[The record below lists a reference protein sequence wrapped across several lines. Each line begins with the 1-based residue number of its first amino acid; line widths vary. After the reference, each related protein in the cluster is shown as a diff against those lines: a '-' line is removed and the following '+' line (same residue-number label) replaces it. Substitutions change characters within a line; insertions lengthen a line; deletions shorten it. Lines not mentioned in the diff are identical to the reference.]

1 MTMLGLEGNIFKKI
15 KDSNNRSSLIAK
27 NIFGTF
33 LLKGITIPT
42 QFLLV
47 PLTINYVSSELYGIW
62 LTLTSIIGWVGFFD
76 IGFGNGMRNRL
87 AESLAVDDIT
97 KGRKYIST
105 TYACMLAIFVS
116 VAVIGCIIV
125 PYINWPKL
133 LNVSVCYQDTIVK
146 VVRIVLVCFCV
157 QMILKVQTF
166 TWMALQ
172 MNAVAS
178 ACAAFGDILTLV
190 SIWILTLTVAPSLVN
205 LALVFN
211 IASLFS
217 LIAFSLYLFLKKRPD
232 LSPSL
237 LFIERGYAKDI
248 LSLGGKFFVIQ
259 IAAIVSYQM
268 VNVIISNTCGA
279 EAVTEY
285 NVVYKYVNI
294 PNMIFT
300 MLLTPM
306 WSAYTDAY
314 ANKDETWMMNTYNK
328 LRKMFL
334 VALLSVV
341 LLFAVHPIF
350 FKYWI
355 GDSVEIHW
363 STVAILSVYILALIW
378 GNMHGAIINGMGK
391 LKFSMLFVNFQTI
404 CTIPL
409 AFYLGSKFGLDGAIF
424 GFLIV
429 VLPGVFTGPYQTINL
444 IRGTAKGIWNK

>member
-1 MTMLGLEGNIFKKI
+1 MFGLNSKVFDKI
-15 KDSNNRSSLIAK
+15 RKGNNRSSLIAK
-27 NIFGTF
+27 NVIWTV
-33 LLKGITIPT
+33 LLKGISIPT

-87 AESLAVDDIT
+87 AESLAVGDT
-97 KGRKYIST
+97 AKGRTYIST
-105 TYACMLAIFVS
+105 TYASMMAIFAS
-116 VAVIGCIIV
+116 VGILGYFIV
-125 PYINWPKL
+125 PYIDWVKL
-133 LNVSVCYQDTIVK
+133 LNISAVYQDLVVK
-146 VVRIVLVCFCV
+146 VVRIVLICFCV
-157 QMILKVQTF
+157 QMVLKVQTF

-172 MNAVAS
+172 MNAMAS
-178 ACAAFGDILTLV
+178 TCTALGDLLTLGA
-190 SIWILTLTVAPSLVN
+190 IWVLTLTVAPSLVT

-211 IASLFS
+211 IASLIS
-217 LIAFSLYLFLKKRPD
+217 LIGFSLYLFLKKRPD
-232 LSPSL
+232 LRPGVSL
-237 LFIERGYAKDI
+237 IDKKYAKDI

-259 IAAIVSYQM
+259 IAAIVSFQM

-294 PNMIFT
+294 PNMLFT
-300 MLLTPM
+300 MLFAPM

-314 ANKDETWMMNTYNK
+314 ANNDVTWMTNTYNRLK
-328 LRKMFL
+328 KMFL
-334 VALLSVV
+334 LAVLLIVV
-341 LLFAVHPIF
+341 LFVIHPLF

-355 GDSVEIHW
+355 GESVEVHW
-363 STVAILSVYILALIW
+363 TTVAILSVYILALIW

-391 LKFSMLFVNFQTI
+391 LKFSMWFVNFQTI
-404 CTIPL
+404 ITVPL
-409 AFYLGSKFGLDGAIF
+409 SLYLGSKWGLNGAIL

-429 VLPGVFTGPYQTINL
+429 VLPSVFTGPYQTINL